1 MRLILALPLTLIAL
15 QPALAQTQTT
25 QANNTEL
32 CRATSD
38 FERSV
43 AACTRI
49 IDAPGATKEW
59 IVWAG
64 YNRALAY
71 DAKGENDRALMEYD
85 MVLRHEPGYLLAING
100 RGLSYFK
107 KKDLPNAKAAFD
119 QVLAFNP
126 EFVDAQ
132 YSRGIVNFDMGE
144 NDKAIVDY
152 TSAIALNPGH
162 AAAYSRRGQAYEK
175 NREYQ
180 KAIADYRKAL
190 ASSGEGNIHQQA
202 HAYSRSRLT
211 VLGASITAPGSTAT
225 TTTKDTSTTTTAS
238 ANTKSEERATT
249 KAAPVEVNLGRR
261 VALIIGN
268 TAYQHTEPLTNPSND
283 AKAVAASLRRLG
295 FQSVIDGTDLD
306 AEKLAGKVRD
316 FSRALKGADLALF
329 YYAGHGVQ
337 VNGLNYMMPVDA
349 KLAEESDVYAET
361 VELNDVLKH
370 MERQAKTN
378 IIILDA
384 CRNNPLQRNLARSM
398 GTRSAAASQGLAEVR
413 SGVGTLIVFATQPGN
428 VALDGAEKHSPF
440 TAGLLKHIETPNID
454 IAIMLR
460 RVRDDVIDNTKG
472 QQVPWEHSSLRGAP
486 IMLKAG
492 L

>member
-1 MRLILALPLTLIAL
+1 MRLIFALALTLVTL
-15 QPALAQTQTT
+15 QSALAQTQST
-25 QANNTEL
+25 QANDTEL

-49 IDAPGATKEW
+49 IEAPGATKEW

-64 YNRALAY
+64 YNRALAH
-71 DAKGENDRALMEYD
+71 DAKGDHDRALMEYD
-85 MVLRHEPGYLLAING
+85 MVLRNEPGYLLAING

-126 EFVDAQ
+126 EFVDAH
-132 YSRGIVNFDMGE
+132 YSRGIVNYDMGE
-144 NDKAIVDY
+144 NDKSIVDY
-152 TSAIALNPGH
+152 SSAIALNPAH
-162 AAAYSRRGQAYEK
+162 AAAYSRRGMAYEK
-175 NREYQ
+175 KQEYQ

-190 ASSGEGNIHQQA
+190 ASSAEGNIHQQA

-211 VLGASITAPGSTAT
+211 VLGASFTAPGSTAT
-225 TTTKDTSTTTTAS
+225 TGDTSNTTTAS
-238 ANTKSEERATT
+238 ANPKSEERAAT
-249 KAAPVEVNLGRR
+249 KAAPVQVNLGRR

-268 TAYQHTEPLTNPSND
+268 AAYKHTEPLSNPSND
-283 AKAVAASLRRLG
+283 AKAVATSLRRIG
-295 FQSVIDGTDLD
+295 FQEVIDGTDLD

-316 FSRALKGADLALF
+316 FSRALKGSDLAFF

-349 KLAEESDVYAET
+349 KLAEESDVYSET

-384 CRNNPLQRNLARSM
+384 CRNNPLQRNLSRSM

-428 VALDGAEKHSPF
+428 VALDGAERHSPF

-492 L
+492 P

>member
-1 MRLILALPLTLIAL
+1 MRLILALALTLVTW
-15 QPALAQTQTT
+15 QSALAQTQSK
-25 QANNTEL
+25 QANDTDL

-49 IDAPGATKEW
+49 IEAPNATKEW
-59 IVWAG
+59 IVWGG

-71 DAKGENDRALMEYD
+71 DAKGDHDRALMEYD
-85 MVLRHEPGYLLAING
+85 MVLRNEPGYLLAING

-126 EFVDAQ
+126 EFVDAH
-132 YSRGIVNFDMGE
+132 YSRGIVHFDMGE
-144 NDKAIVDY
+144 NDKSIVDY
-152 TSAIALNPGH
+152 SAAIALNPAH
-162 AAAYSRRGQAYEK
+162 AAAYSRRGMAYEK
-175 NREYQ
+175 NKEYQ

-190 ASSGEGNIHQQA
+190 ASSAEGNIHQQA

-211 VLGASITAPGSTAT
+211 VLGAGFTAPGSAAKET
-225 TTTKDTSTTTTAS
+225 TTTSITPKA
-238 ANTKSEERATT
+238 EERP
-249 KAAPVEVNLGRR
+249 AAKSAPIQVNLGRR

-268 TAYQHTEPLTNPSND
+268 TAYRHTEPLTNPSND
-283 AKAVAASLRRLG
+283 AKAVAAALRRLG
-295 FQSVIDGTDLD
+295 FQAVIDGTDLD

-337 VNGLNYMMPVDA
+337 VNGLNYMMPIDA

-384 CRNNPLQRNLARSM
+384 CRNNPLQRNLSRSM

-460 RVRDDVIDNTKG
+460 RVRDDVIDSTKG

-492 L
+492 P

>member
-1 MRLILALPLTLIAL
+1 MRLILALLLTVITLHS
-15 QPALAQTQTT
+15 ALA
-25 QANNTEL
+25 NDTEL

-49 IDAPGATKEW
+49 IEAPNATKEW
-59 IVWAG
+59 IVWGG

-71 DAKGENDRALMEYD
+71 DAKGDHDRALMEYD
-85 MVLRHEPGYLLAING
+85 MVLRNEPGYLLAING

-126 EFVDAQ
+126 EFVDAH
-132 YSRGIVNFDMGE
+132 YSRGIVHFDMGE
-144 NDKAIVDY
+144 NDKSIVDY
-152 TSAIALNPGH
+152 SAAIALNPAH
-162 AAAYSRRGQAYEK
+162 AAAYSRRGMAYEK
-175 NREYQ
+175 NKEYQ

-190 ASSGEGNIHQQA
+190 ASSAEGNIHQQA

-211 VLGASITAPGSTAT
+211 VLGASFTAPGSAAKET
-225 TTTKDTSTTTTAS
+225 TTTSITPKA
-238 ANTKSEERATT
+238 EERAAS
-249 KAAPVEVNLGRR
+249 KSAPIQVNLGRR

-268 TAYQHTEPLTNPSND
+268 TAYRHTEPLTNPSND
-283 AKAVAASLRRLG
+283 AKAVAAALRRLG
-295 FQSVIDGTDLD
+295 FQAVIDGTDLD

-337 VNGLNYMMPVDA
+337 VNGLNYMMPIDA

-384 CRNNPLQRNLARSM
+384 CRNNPLQRNLSRSM

-460 RVRDDVIDNTKG
+460 RVRDDVIDSTKG

-492 L
+492 P

>member
-1 MRLILALPLTLIAL
+1 MRLVLALLLTLVTL
-15 QPALAQTQTT
+15 QSAV
-25 QANNTEL
+25 ANDQEF
-32 CRATSD
+32 CRGTSD

-49 IDAPGATKEW
+49 IEAPGATKEW
-59 IVWAG
+59 VVWAG

-71 DAKGENDRALMEYD
+71 DAKGDHDRALMEYD
-85 MVLRHEPGYLLAING
+85 MVLRNEPGYLLAING

-126 EFVDAQ
+126 EFVDAH
-132 YSRGIVNFDMGE
+132 YSRGIVNYDMGD
-144 NDKAIVDY
+144 NDKSIIDY
-152 TSAIALNPGH
+152 SSAIALNPAH
-162 AAAYSRRGQAYEK
+162 AAAYSRRGMAYEK
-175 NREYQ
+175 KKEYS

-190 ASSGEGNIHQQA
+190 ASSAEGNIHQQA

-211 VLGASITAPGSTAT
+211 VLGASITAPGSASDT
-225 TTTKDTSTTTTAS
+225 TTTSITP
-238 ANTKSEERATT
+238 KSEERAAP

-261 VALIIGN
+261 VALIVGN
-268 TAYQHTEPLTNPSND
+268 TAYQHTDPLTNPSND
-283 AKAVAASLRRLG
+283 AKAVAASLRRIG
-295 FQSVIDGTDLD
+295 FQQVIDGIDLD

-316 FSRALKGADLALF
+316 FSRALKGADLAF
-329 YYAGHGVQ
+329 FFYAGHGVQ
-337 VNGLNYMMPVDA
+337 VNGLNYMMPIDA
-349 KLAEESDVYAET
+349 KLAEESDVYSET

-384 CRNNPLQRNLARSM
+384 CRNNPLQRNLARGM
-398 GTRSAAASQGLAEVR
+398 GTRSAAASQGLAEIR

-428 VALDGAEKHSPF
+428 VALDGSEANSPF
-440 TAGLLKHIETPNID
+440 TAGLLKHLETPNID

-460 RVRDDVIDNTKG
+460 RVRDDVIDSTKG

-492 L
+492 P

>member
-1 MRLILALPLTLIAL
+1 MRLILALLLTVVTL
-15 QPALAQTQTT
+15 QSAV
-25 QANNTEL
+25 ANDQEF

-43 AACTRI
+43 AACTRLI
-49 IDAPGATKEW
+49 EAPGATKEW

-71 DAKGENDRALMEYD
+71 DAKGDHDRALMEYD
-85 MVLRHEPGYLLAING
+85 MVLRNEPGYLLAING

-107 KKDLPNAKAAFD
+107 KRDLPNAKAAFD

-126 EFVDAQ
+126 EFVDAH
-132 YSRGIVNFDMGE
+132 YSRGIVNYDMGD
-144 NDKAIVDY
+144 NDKSIVDY
-152 TSAIALNPGH
+152 SAAIALNPAH
-162 AAAYSRRGQAYEK
+162 AAAYSRRGMAYEK
-175 NREYQ
+175 KKEYP
-180 KAIADYRKAL
+180 KAIADYRKSL
-190 ASSGEGNIHQQA
+190 ASSAEGNIHQQA

-211 VLGASITAPGSTAT
+211 VLGASITAPGSATDT
-225 TTTKDTSTTTTAS
+225 TTTTSITPKA
-238 ANTKSEERATT
+238 EERAAT
-249 KAAPVEVNLGRR
+249 KAAPVVVNLGRR
-261 VALIIGN
+261 VALVIGN
-268 TAYQHTEPLTNPSND
+268 AAYKHTDPLSNPSND
-283 AKAVAASLRRLG
+283 ARAVATSLRRIG
-295 FQSVIDGTDLD
+295 FQEVIDGTDLD
-306 AEKLAGKVRD
+306 SEKLAGKVRD
-316 FSRALKGADLALF
+316 FSRALKGADLAFF

-349 KLAEESDVYAET
+349 KMAEESDVYAET

-384 CRNNPLQRNLARSM
+384 CRNNPLQRNLSRSM

-428 VALDGAEKHSPF
+428 VALDGADQHSPF

-492 L
+492 P